1 MMKNLAYFIIG
12 LILLPIGGIMVL
24 IKYIKDYGETFV
36 SNIKFRRNWKRNL
49 KRNGDKS

>member
-1 MMKNLAYFIIG
+1 MMKNLVYFMVG
-12 LILLPIGGIMVL
+12 LILLPIAGIIAL
-24 IKYIKDYGETFV
+24 IKYIKDYGETFI